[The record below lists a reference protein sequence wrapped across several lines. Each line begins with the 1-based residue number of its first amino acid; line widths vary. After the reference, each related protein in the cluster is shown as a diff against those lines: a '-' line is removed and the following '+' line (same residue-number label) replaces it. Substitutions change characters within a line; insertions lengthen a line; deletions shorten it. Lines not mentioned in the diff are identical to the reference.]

1 MSSTQEAEA
10 ALEAWR
16 SATGQRDELVRAA
29 HRAGVTKYRISQITG
44 IARPTIDRILKAPSE
59 TPHEKITAY
68 LTGFTVK
75 WPKTQPGGLTRL
87 PSMASVYDPAKIAE
101 ALLADQGFRALKLG
115 TWLNTPSAELL
126 YTAVGALS
134 PALPTADVKLLVEA
148 LALAARRQQEEAR
161 QKLAAGLLGG
171 AALAFVIGSR

>member
-1 MSSTQEAEA
+1 MPTTEEAEA

-44 IARPTIDRILKAPSE
+44 IARPTIDRILKAPSG

-68 LTGFTVK
+68 LAEFTAK
-75 WPKTQPGGLTRL
+75 WPKTQPGGMTRL
-87 PSMASVYDPAKIAE
+87 PGMASVYDPAKVAD

-115 TWLNTPSAELL
+115 TWLNTPPTELL
-126 YTAVGALS
+126 DTGVGALS
-134 PALPTADVKLLVEA
+134 PALLPADAKLLVDA
-148 LALAARRQQEEAR
+148 LALAARRQQEETR